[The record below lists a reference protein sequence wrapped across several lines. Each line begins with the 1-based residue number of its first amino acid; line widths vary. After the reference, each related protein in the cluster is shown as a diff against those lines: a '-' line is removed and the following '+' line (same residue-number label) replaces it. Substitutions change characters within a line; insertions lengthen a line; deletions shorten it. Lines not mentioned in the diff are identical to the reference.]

1 MAKMQQIK
9 NNCEISTRGTF
20 GDYKVD
26 KMIIAGNVPFKT
38 KTEEFILGFTAK
50 RTLHRDK
57 KPSISKS
64 NLDGKGM
71 C

>member
-9 NNCEISTRGTF
+9 NSCEISTRGTF

-26 KMIIAGNVPFKT
+26 KIIIAGNVPFRT
-38 KTEEFILGFTAK
+38 KTEEFILGHTSK
-50 RTLHRDK
+50 RTLYRDK
-57 KPSISKS
+57 KPSTSKS
-64 NLDGKGM
+64 NFDCKDL